1 MSTYLTSNEKK
12 GGNMRNKHGI
22 QIIGNDQRLFGLD
35 DVQLSQAEELQ
46 ASRPVA
52 IDRFT
57 SLRDAFEA
65 AIRSK

>member
-1 MSTYLTSNEKK
+1 MND
-12 GGNMRNKHGI
+12 KHGI
-22 QIIGNDQRLFGLD
+22 QIIGNDQKLFGLD

>member
-1 MSTYLTSNEKK
+1 
-12 GGNMRNKHGI
+12 MRNRHGI
-22 QIIGNDQRLFGLD
+22 QIIGNDEKLFGLD